1 VDDCQYCHWW
11 RDLDGRIVTAMTI
24 FLILLAALVLADAA
38 SLAKNL
44 RSDRT
49 RRPPQSLNDWGT
61 PTLPTTPFA
70 TR

>member
-1 VDDCQYCHWW
+1 M
-11 RDLDGRIVTAMTI
+11 TAI
-24 FLILLAALVLADAA
+24 LILLAVLVLADAV
-38 SLAKNL
+38 SLAKGL

-61 PTLPTTPFA
+61 PALPTGPFA